1 MLHMRAAFA
10 IALLMIGVAVFGVAG
25 AGRAQAGSPGV
36 RVAPIVIYDYQ
47 PGVRVRAY
55 WRAPWRHRHYYP
67 TTDKAQRDRDDD
79 PSDDAGQAPA
89 PAESFHR
96 EWSTSSA
103 VSVPPDY
110 WPAPPHETRAP
121 AAADRNPDPNPN
133 ANANPDSRDD
143 RIERYSDP
151 VK

>member
-10 IALLMIGVAVFGVAG
+10 IAVLVFGIAVFGGAG
-25 AGRAQAGSPGV
+25 ADNAQAGSLGT

-55 WRAPWRHRHYYP
+55 WLAPWRHRHYYP

-79 PSDDAGQAPA
+79 LPDDTRQAPV

-110 WPAPPHETRAP
+110 WPASPRETRAP
-121 AAADRNPDPNPN
+121 VDADPNPDRNSN
-133 ANANPDSRDD
+133 AVPDTRDD